1 MRTPY
6 GLELSENC
14 LNCKLRRNG
23 FFCQMSPAE
32 LKDFDAIKSI
42 AVYPAGAVLFLE
54 QQPARGIFQ
63 VCAGEVK
70 LSISSNEGKTLI
82 LKIAGPGDVLG
93 MASVVGD
100 VPYGETAETLR
111 PCQLAFISTHDFRRY
126 LHQHTPM
133 VQRATSYLALQ
144 YRATCEQLSAIGL
157 GASVLDRLVKFLLD
171 RSSTEGIRRNESRF
185 ALPLS
190 HEQIGEYI
198 GTSRESVTR
207 TLSMLKKKGLL
218 EIHRSTLVI
227 PNRAALA
234 AFRFSRATRSGTG
247 PQLVRLTPAVR
258 SQSSPRVQRLRR
270 EQYTNRRRGA

>member
-6 GLELSENC
+6 GLELSDNC

-23 FFCQMSPAE
+23 FFCQMSPVE
-32 LKDFDAIKSI
+32 LKDFDNIKSI
-42 AVYPAGAVLFLE
+42 AVYPPGAVLFLE

-82 LKIAGPGDVLG
+82 LKIASPGDVLG
-93 MASVVGD
+93 MASVLGD

-111 PCQLAFISTHDFRRY
+111 PCQLAFVSSSDFRRY

-133 VQRATSYLALQ
+133 VQRATSYLAMQ
-144 YRATCEQLSAIGL
+144 YRATCDQLSAIGL

-171 RSSTEGIRRNESRF
+171 RSSTDGARKNESRF

-207 TLSMLKKKGLL
+207 TLSMLKKRGLL

-227 PNRAALA
+227 PNRVALA
-234 AFRFSRATRSGTG
+234 AFHVDRARSSATG
-247 PQLVRLTPAVR
+247 PQLVR
-258 SQSSPRVQRLRR
+258 SSTATNQRRASRVQRVRR
-270 EQYTNRRRGA
+270 EQYATRRKRA